1 MKIKFTV
8 VGVFTQPNGTI
19 CVTLKNS
26 GIPDE
31 DKMQKNIEVDM
42 FNPNKMV
49 QQTMQMAIVQQQKML
64 GIEPNYSKIV
74 MTKEQFDKC
83 RVTAEDEFT
92 IDVETGVEH

>member
-1 MKIKFTV
+1 
-8 VGVFTQPNGTI
+8 
-19 CVTLKNS
+19 
-26 GIPDE
+26 
-31 DKMQKNIEVDM
+31 MQKNIEVDM

-92 IDVETGVEH
+92 IDVEAGAEK